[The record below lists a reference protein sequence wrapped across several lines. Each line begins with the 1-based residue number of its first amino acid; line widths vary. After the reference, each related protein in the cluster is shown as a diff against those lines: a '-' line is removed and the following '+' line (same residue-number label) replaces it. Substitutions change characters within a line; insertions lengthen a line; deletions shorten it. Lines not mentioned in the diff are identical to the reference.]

1 MANYNAPDLII
12 LNDPYELYRKG
23 ERVSLWQLMV
33 DYVEL
38 SGDEEFEPFEGITI
52 PEALD
57 RLDIILYDWQLDF
70 DFIFS

>member
-1 MANYNAPDLII
+1 MVNYNAPDLII

-33 DYVEL
+33 DYAEL
-38 SGDEEFEPFEGITI
+38 SGDVEFEPFEDITI